1 MSRSVPIK
9 LLHEGEGHLVTVELR
24 TGEIYRGRLAHAE
37 DNMNVSLKEA
47 TVTRRD
53 GRVGKLDHVYLRGS
67 HVRVVVLP
75 DMLKNAP
82 MFQKV
87 SQLSEQAHEAMR
99 QRGAGRGRGR
109 NVFQTR

>member
-9 LLHEGEGHLVTVELR
+9 LLHEGEGHMVTVELR

-37 DNMNVSLKEA
+37 DNMNVSLKDA

-53 GRVGKLDHVYLRGS
+53 GRTGKLEHVYLRGS

-82 MFQKV
+82 MFQRV
-87 SQLSEQAHEAMR
+87 QQLSEQAHESLR
-99 QRGAGRGRGR
+99 QRGRGRGTFR
-109 NVFQTR
+109 KIK